1 LEFKGGP
8 MGFYDDM
15 AAVADEVMAEFQQGT
30 VVLRRTVLGAS
41 DPLTPWIPG
50 TPTPTDYPLK
60 AAVKGVSQQY
70 VDGTT
75 VLSSDEQVTC
85 SVPAVTPD
93 MSTDSLLI
101 DGVAVTVVKNF
112 AIPAAGTP
120 VAYRF
125 IVRR

>member
-1 LEFKGGP
+1 
-8 MGFYDDM
+8 MTDFYADM
-15 AAVADEVMAEFQQGT
+15 AAIADEVMTEFKQGT
-30 VVLRRTVLGAS
+30 VLLRRTVPGAS

-50 TPTPTDYPLK
+50 VPTVTDYPLK

-85 SVPAVTPD
+85 SVPTVTPD
-93 MSTDSLLI
+93 TATDSLLI

>member
-1 LEFKGGP
+1 

-15 AAVADEVMAEFQQGT
+15 ADVADEVMTEFKQGT
-30 VVLRRTVLGAS
+30 VTLRRTVPAAS
-41 DPLTPWIPG
+41 DPATPWIPG
-50 TPTPTDYPLK
+50 SPTVTDYTLK
-60 AAVKGVSQQY
+60 AAVTGVAQQY

-75 VLSSDEQVTC
+75 ILTTDEQVTC

-93 MSTDSLLI
+93 MATDSLLI
-101 DGVAVTVVKNF
+101 DGVAVTVIKNF